1 MSFVKQTILI
11 TGRGKRMSKFKSEA
25 ASQECPDL
33 SVTIPSTEAL
43 NIMIAEA
50 AYYMAESRGFCGG
63 DPQEDWLKAE
73 AMVRG
78 DCRPGNN

>member
-1 MSFVKQTILI
+1 MSQF
-11 TGRGKRMSKFKSEA
+11 RSKA
-25 ASQECPDL
+25 TSQECPDL

-43 NIMIAEA
+43 NQMIAEA

-78 DCRPGNN
+78 GCRPADN